1 MSSNVGSLKPAF
13 RPGMQPENPG
23 RRKMLVAASTA
34 ATAVGAGFVA
44 VPFLASWLPSERAKA
59 IGAPVEVDISKLEA
73 GALQTTLWQGN
84 VVYVLKRTPE
94 MVETLAQLDSQ
105 LRDPDSAESVQPDY
119 AKNAARARRDDVVV
133 MLGICTHLGCAP
145 KLQSKEQGRDE
156 RGDSA
161 WLGGFFCPC
170 HGSKFDYAGRVY
182 KGVPA
187 PTNLVIPPYKF
198 LNDNLVLVGDDSEG
212 AS

>member
-1 MSSNVGSLKPAF
+1 
-13 RPGMQPENPG
+13 MQPDNPG

-59 IGAPVEVDISKLEA
+59 IGAPVEVDISKLED

-84 VVYVLKRTPE
+84 VVYVLKRTKE
-94 MVETLAQLDSQ
+94 MLESLPQLKDQ
-105 LRDPDSAESVQPDY
+105 LRDPDSNESAQPEY
-119 AKNAARARRDDVVV
+119 AKNEARALRPEVSV

-145 KLQSKEQGRDE
+145 KLESREAGRDS

-187 PTNLVIPPYKF
+187 PVNLIVPPYKF

-212 AS
+212 GSNG